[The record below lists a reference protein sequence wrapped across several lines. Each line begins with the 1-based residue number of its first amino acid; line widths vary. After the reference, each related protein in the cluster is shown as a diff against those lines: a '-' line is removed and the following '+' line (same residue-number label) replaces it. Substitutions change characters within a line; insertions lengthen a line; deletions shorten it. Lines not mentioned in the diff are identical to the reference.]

1 MVEWPEPRWA
11 YAPLLTLERRRLL
24 DLLRSLD
31 PPAWNRPTPCPGW
44 SVLALVTH
52 LVGDDLGFI
61 SWQRDR
67 HHGTSAPE
75 GLDERGFVAWLDGLQ
90 IEWVHASRR
99 LSPTLAVDLLR
110 WLDRQVADTVAAQ
123 DPRAVA
129 VGVSWAS
136 AAPVPVW
143 LDHARELSER
153 WIHRQQLLQALDR
166 PADLRPDLAEPVLDG
181 LRWAYPY
188 RLGSLRRPAGSR
200 VVVTVTGPDIVV
212 EWALTSDGEAWQFS
226 PPVEGPLIAHLRV
239 TTDQAWRLLSN
250 NLDRDRHGAPIA
262 SGDGEIVGVLLRS
275 RAIIGIAR

>member
-1 MVEWPEPRWA
+1 MESTDAVPR
-11 YAPLLTLERRRLL
+11 LER
-24 DLLRSLD
+24 
-31 PPAWNRPTPCPGW
+31 PCPGDTRLH
-44 SVLALVTH
+44 LATRTT
-52 LVGDDLGFI
+52 D
-61 SWQRDR
+61 
-67 HHGTSAPE
+67 TAPE

-129 VGVSWAS
+129 AGVSWAS

-153 WIHRQQLLQALDR
+153 WIHRQQLLQALER

-200 VVVTVTGPDIVV
+200 VVVTVTGPDVVV
-212 EWALTSDGEAWQFS
+212 EWALT
-226 PPVEGPLIAHLRV
+226 LR
-239 TTDQAWRLLSN
+239 R
-250 NLDRDRHGAPIA
+250 R
-262 SGDGEIVGVLLRS
+262 GV
-275 RAIIGIAR
+275 AVQPAG